1 MKVRGGVGCHMR
13 ERQVSSAV
21 VFYVEVYYEMSTL
34 VGSCQHFYSVRHI
47 SKTFIHCV
55 PVKDKTLKFL
65 S

>member
-1 MKVRGGVGCHMR
+1 MR